1 MNSLAH
7 HFLAMARDNARSNHR
22 PPTADPLHAPG
33 LADRCI
39 GKATVGPQP
48 ER

>member
-1 MNSLAH
+1 MASLAH
-7 HFLAMARDNARSNHR
+7 HFLTMTRNHARANHR
-22 PPTADPLHAPG
+22 PPTADLLHAPG

-39 GKATVGPQP
+39 GKATVRPQP

>member
-1 MNSLAH
+1 MTSLAR
-7 HFLAMARDNARSNHR
+7 HFLAMACGNARVNHR
-22 PPTADPLHAPG
+22 PPTADPLQAPG
-33 LADRCI
+33 LADRCS

>member
-1 MNSLAH
+1 MTSLAH
-7 HFLAMARDNARSNHR
+7 HFLAMARNHARANHR
-22 PPTADPLHAPG
+22 PPTAYLLHAPG

-39 GKATVGPQP
+39 GKTTVGPQP